1 MAKFTKLYESE
12 KFKKLSPSDQ
22 SIVRDRYFETKIAP
36 VAKERGIDV
45 GKAQQAFNNKFDI
58 SQNIAGRIKG
68 AAGEALS
75 TLQSKIDNHINDIDR
90 DTDVNDI
97 VFRGKL
103 SRMSGAKEQANFL
116 NMKLGKEN
124 WGVGNRGDADYAI
137 TTKKGMEILGMGD
150 KWKGKPVAIDSDRV
164 TRSDFFGDMQ
174 SGVLPVAGA
183 IAGGVMTGGAGF
195 IPAMA
200 AAGAGGALGTGVREL
215 FQPKKYQLQTG
226 KEIGK
231 DMLTEGALAMGG
243 EGIGRMLRPLGRA
256 LLGPNRRRPFTMF
269 GKQPQA
275 KSVVDPTRRK
285 LALKALEKD
294 VVMPISNATG
304 KQKLLGFAQRMGN
317 TILGNPRAEKNA
329 IAIANEA
336 ERLAGSKI
344 GSQPGMSRQAVGE
357 MIQRGVQGK
366 ITKLGK
372 DLTKSESGF
381 KKTLKNVIYK
391 MRGTKKAHDPKVDE
405 QIRNTV
411 VKAHRD
417 FMDEASGKYKDINA
431 TLRKYN
437 VGEVMSTKG
446 VKRAARK
453 MLRDVPDAKVKING
467 EEYLTGKKIG
477 LEIEGQKSLHT
488 IIEDLGDH
496 MSIEEAMWLR
506 KVFGRHAYSKDLGSD
521 IPNYMAGQM
530 KGAIDRT
537 FSRFAKNF
545 SDSRNGQFLPEDLRT
560 LVAKDLKDVNKFYSQ
575 GSKEFDDYLVRKIG
589 KDLSEKGA
597 VQPSEIVTTLANM
610 PSERVGN
617 LMNIIRKKGKKGLVD
632 KVQTRYFDDVVWQG
646 AMVGDDLVSPKV
658 MLSNIQK
665 MKSGTLQKIYG
676 ESRAKEIES
685 LAKDLFRYADDNIGV
700 DSLGKGDVADAIRGV
715 VDAQKA
721 QREYLSRNFVS
732 IAEKGKNIGG
742 SEYAKIIDMS
752 MKDSGKAK
760 ELLSLIEEGSPAH
773 GQMRHTVIQKMVNT
787 LEDNL
792 TDPTQAL
799 LNGDGL
805 AKAMNQYMSANLK
818 HGDNP
823 LRILLGKEMFGDLKD
838 LAKIAQMTVTKG
850 NSGLVAMNIA
860 LNPFQNIGRLAE
872 VNILS
877 KLLNKPGFIKWMVK
891 GSKGKVRRRW
901 GDVVTRA
908 AIQTDVGYIQDAL
921 EDVSFGDELSEAIG
935 Q

>member
-1 MAKFTKLYESE
+1 
-12 KFKKLSPSDQ
+12 
-22 SIVRDRYFETKIAP
+22 
-36 VAKERGIDV
+36 
-45 GKAQQAFNNKFDI
+45 
-58 SQNIAGRIKG
+58 
-68 AAGEALS
+68 
-75 TLQSKIDNHINDIDR
+75 
-90 DTDVNDI
+90 
-97 VFRGKL
+97 
-103 SRMSGAKEQANFL
+103 
-116 NMKLGKEN
+116 
-124 WGVGNRGDADYAI
+124 
-137 TTKKGMEILGMGD
+137 
-150 KWKGKPVAIDSDRV
+150 
-164 TRSDFFGDMQ
+164 
-174 SGVLPVAGA
+174 
-183 IAGGVMTGGAGF
+183 
-195 IPAMA
+195 
-200 AAGAGGALGTGVREL
+200 
-215 FQPKKYQLQTG
+215 
-226 KEIGK
+226 
-231 DMLTEGALAMGG
+231 
-243 EGIGRMLRPLGRA
+243 
-256 LLGPNRRRPFTMF
+256 
-269 GKQPQA
+269 
-275 KSVVDPTRRK
+275 
-285 LALKALEKD
+285 
-294 VVMPISNATG
+294 
-304 KQKLLGFAQRMGN
+304 
-317 TILGNPRAEKNA
+317 
-329 IAIANEA
+329 
-336 ERLAGSKI
+336 
-344 GSQPGMSRQAVGE
+344 
-357 MIQRGVQGK
+357 
-366 ITKLGK
+366 
-372 DLTKSESGF
+372 
-381 KKTLKNVIYK
+381 
-391 MRGTKKAHDPKVDE
+391 
-405 QIRNTV
+405 
-411 VKAHRD
+411 
-417 FMDEASGKYKDINA
+417 
-431 TLRKYN
+431 
-437 VGEVMSTKG
+437 
-446 VKRAARK
+446 
-453 MLRDVPDAKVKING
+453 
-467 EEYLTGKKIG
+467 
-477 LEIEGQKSLHT
+477 
-488 IIEDLGDH
+488 
-496 MSIEEAMWLR
+496 
-506 KVFGRHAYSKDLGSD
+506 
-521 IPNYMAGQM
+521 M

-537 FSRFAKNF
+537 FSRFTKKFYN
-545 SDSRNGQFLPEDLRT
+545 STNGQLLPEDLRI
-560 LVAKDLKDVNKFYSQ
+560 LVAKDLKDVNKFYSE

-617 LMNIIRKKGKKGLVD
+617 LMNIIRKNGKKGLVD
-632 KVQTRYFDDVVWQG
+632 KVQARYFDDVVWQG

-676 ESRAKEIES
+676 ESKAKEIES

-860 LNPFQNIGRLAE
+860 LHPFQNIGRLAE